1 MELVNSVRETLTE
14 RRSQAYFD
22 QIIWPR
28 AAEHASHSD
37 VDIINDERSKRR
49 SLVPTRLQDALI
61 LASLGRRSCTTE
73 SVATGFRVLYFSIL
87 DRILS
92 ELHRRFDESRRFVL
106 AVAACSLK
114 SKDFLKLTSMMPL
127 VEECPD
133 SYN

>member
-1 MELVNSVRETLTE
+1 MQAIVMLTSLMMNVPKE
-14 RRSQAYFD
+14 EVQFLLDYKMLSFLRHWAD
-22 QIIWPR
+22 D
-28 AAEHASHSD
+28 HA
-37 VDIINDERSKRR
+37 
-49 SLVPTRLQDALI
+49 LY
-61 LASLGRRSCTTE
+61 TE